1 MAPLSRRPLFQ
12 PRLLRQPLQPA
23 AQQPLQ
29 ADPLQPIQ
37 PPSRRLPWGVLGAG
51 AAVCG
56 LLLGGCQLL
65 PGGGAPSAQDRQ
77 LLQRQEQLELKLQQL
92 EQKLNNLNVQ
102 NGADNAGKPPAGPV
116 KSLTLRTGT
125 EDDRLRI
132 YWADGTSSDLPC
144 TKEQA
149 TLVCG

>member
-1 MAPLSRRPLFQ
+1 MAPFSRRAPH
-12 PRLLRQPLQPA
+12 RLQRQPLPPLRRRPA
-23 AQQPLQ
+23 IA
-29 ADPLQPIQ
+29 
-37 PPSRRLPWGVLGAG
+37 LGAG
-51 AAVCG
+51 LLGCG
-56 LLLGGCQLL
+56 LLLGGCQWL
-65 PGGGAPSAQDRQ
+65 PGGGGGGAPSAQERQ

-102 NGADNAGKPPAGPV
+102 NGADSAGKPPAGPV

-132 YWADGTSSDLPC
+132 YWADGSSSDLPC

>member
-1 MAPLSRRPLFQ
+1 MAPFCHRPLH
-12 PRLLRQPLQPA
+12 RVLRQPLPR
-23 AQQPLQ
+23 P
-29 ADPLQPIQ
+29 
-37 PPSRRLPWGVLGAG
+37 RRTTTALGTGLLA
-51 AAVCG
+51 CG

-65 PGGGAPSAQDRQ
+65 PGSGGAPPSAQERQ

-92 EQKLNNLNVQ
+92 EQKLNNLNGP
-102 NGADNAGKPPAGPV
+102 NGADSAGKPPAGPV

-132 YWADGTSSDLPC
+132 YWADGSSSDLPC